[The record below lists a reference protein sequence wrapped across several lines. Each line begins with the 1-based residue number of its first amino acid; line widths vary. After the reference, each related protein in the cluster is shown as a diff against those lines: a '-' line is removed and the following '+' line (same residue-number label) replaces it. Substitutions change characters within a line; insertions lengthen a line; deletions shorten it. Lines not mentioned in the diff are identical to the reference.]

1 MTAVNFLAGG
11 TSNFMLTVRNQ
22 IIALVFELAKK
33 PNAFDELEERVNQ
46 FSNDQLKEALLEC
59 GVIPEMFDQ
68 NSSEEKLWAKYCDI
82 LLSLAF
88 SEIGLSA
95 HVLRARGNSADV
107 FVDGKTYT
115 LVSDGKAFRLSRT
128 AKNQKDFKISAL
140 NDWRKKDTYACLVAP
155 LPQYPNTSSQIY
167 SQAVSHN
174 VTLLSYTH
182 LLFLVE
188 HATGKVLEDLWKIA
202 SSLQSDGE
210 AQTYWNKLDQVV
222 ADLCGQPKQELE
234 RTKQLEIAKMKEL
247 GQEGISYWREKI
259 NGYQSLT
266 QEQAIKQLI
275 KSEKIES
282 KIKTIERAI
291 A

>member
-1 MTAVNFLAGG
+1 M
-11 TSNFMLTVRNQ
+11 STVRNE
-22 IIALVFELAKK
+22 IISLVFDLVKE
-33 PNAFDELEERVNQ
+33 PNSFDELEERVSE
-46 FSNDQLKEALLEC
+46 FSKDQLKEALLEC
-59 GVIPEMFDQ
+59 GVIPEMFEQ

-82 LLSLAF
+82 LLSLSF
-88 SEIGLSA
+88 NEIGLKS

-107 FVDGKTYT
+107 FADGKTYT

-155 LPQYPNTSSQIY
+155 LPQYPSTSSQIY
-167 SQAVSHN
+167 SQAVNHN

-188 HATGKVLEDLWKIA
+188 HASGKVLEDLWKIA
-202 SSLQSDGE
+202 ADLQSDGE
-210 AQTYWNKLDQVV
+210 AQTYWKKLDQLIV
-222 ADLCGQPKQELE
+222 DLCGQPKSELE
-234 RTKQLEIAKMKEL
+234 RIKQLEIAKIKEL
-247 GQEGISYWREKI
+247 GQEGITYWREKI
-259 NGYQSLT
+259 VSYQSLT
-266 QEQAIKQLI
+266 QDQAIKQLI